1 MRRVMMAVFIVLFMA
16 PAVVMGQAIEEA
28 LYMMRG
34 GSIGPDTPI
43 QVPGPPPFQFGYR
56 EYSSGRY
63 EQAVPYFK
71 ESIRLR
77 PDFVSAYYYL
87 GLSYQEL
94 GMLDDAIDALQRC
107 IKARADSPDAY
118 YALGRIYADKGEI
131 DKAAEAFGKAGELNP
146 QKYGGALRNLGDT
159 SLKEG
164 KYDVALAVY
173 RSLARSHPSD
183 PEVRYNLGRAYHEK
197 GKADPSFLDSAIS
210 EYKKAIELKPKYVDA
225 IFNLGLVYILK
236 GMYEDSVK
244 QFRELTAISP
254 KDPEVYFGLGN
265 ALIQLAKTKKDP
277 ERKSLYEDGIAN
289 YRKALEL
296 DRKHTGASVNLAL
309 ALMDMKREQE
319 ALPVLRDA
327 ARYNPNSA
335 EVRFALGLGYMR
347 RGYVKD
353 AIRELEK
360 AVELKPDYADAYKNL
375 STAYMKAGMIE
386 KANEALKKAQELA
399 PATPTIHHNAGYS
412 YLQKAIKLRKG
423 EAVELDPD
431 DPKTYDELLDRA
443 IAEFRKAIEMKSDF
457 KEAYGNLGLAYLE
470 KKMYDEAIAQFS
482 KVIEL
487 DPSNVS
493 AYANR
498 ALAAKMKGDV
508 DGAIRDY
515 EKAIEMK
522 SDDYKYFFSLGELY
536 YDKSKKDTAN
546 SISYLEKSIA
556 AFERASRMRPTDDKI
571 FYNLGV
577 LYYELGAK
585 YRGKDENKKRDLW
598 TKAVIA
604 WEKSLQLNPA
614 QARLR
619 TNLNQL
625 KQILGMPVG
634 SSGGLQPR

>member
-1 MRRVMMAVFIVLFMA
+1 MRRVVVVVAMAVLMV
-16 PAVVMGQAIEEA
+16 PAVAGGQAIEEA

-43 QVPGPPPFQFGYR
+43 QVPGPPPFQIGYR
-56 EYSSGRY
+56 EYSGGRY
-63 EQAVPYFK
+63 DQAVAYFK

-94 GMLDDAIDALQRC
+94 GMLDEAIDALQRC
-107 IKARADSPDAY
+107 IKVREDSPDAY

-131 DKAAEAFGKAGELNP
+131 DKATNAFGRAGELNP

-173 RSLARSHPSD
+173 QSLVKAHPSD
-183 PEVRYNLGRAYHEK
+183 PELRYNLGRAYHEK
-197 GKADPSFLDSAIS
+197 GRTDPLLLDNAIS
-210 EYKKAIELKPKYVDA
+210 EYKKAIELKPKYTDA
-225 IFNLGLVYILK
+225 MFNLGLVYMLK
-236 GMYEDSVK
+236 GAYEDSIR
-244 QFRELTAISP
+244 QFKDLVPISP
-254 KDPEVYFGLGN
+254 KDPDVYFNLGN
-265 ALIQLAKTKKDP
+265 AMIQLAKTKKDP
-277 ERKSLYEDGIAN
+277 EKKSLYEEGIGI
-289 YRKALEL
+289 YKKALEL

-309 ALMDMKREQE
+309 ALMDLKREQE
-319 ALPVLRDA
+319 ALPILRDA

-335 EVRFALGLGYMR
+335 DVRFVLGLGYLK

-360 AVELKPDYADAYKNL
+360 AVELKPDHVDAYKNL
-375 STAYMKAGMIE
+375 STAYMRAGMMD
-386 KANEALKKAQELA
+386 KANEALRKAQELA
-399 PATPTIHHNAGYS
+399 PATPAVHHNAGYS
-412 YLQKAIKLRKG
+412 YLQKAIKLKKG
-423 EAVELDPD
+423 ESVELAPD
-431 DPKTYDELLDRA
+431 DPKTPEELLNKA
-443 IAEFRKAIEMKSDF
+443 ISEFRKAVEMKPDF

-487 DPSNVS
+487 DPSNFL
-493 AYANR
+493 AYANKGF
-498 ALAAKMKGDV
+498 AARMKGDI
-508 DGAIRDY
+508 DEAIRSY
-515 EKAIEMK
+515 EKAAEIKPEE
-522 SDDYKYFFSLGELY
+522 YKYFFNLGELY
-536 YDKSKKDTAN
+536 YEKSKRDQAN

-577 LYYELGAK
+577 LYYELGDR
-585 YRGKDENKKRDLW
+585 YRGKDENKKKELW
-598 TKAVIA
+598 MKAVTA
-604 WEKSLQLNPA
+604 WEKSLKLNPA

-625 KQILGMPVG
+625 KQILGIAVG
-634 SSGGLQPR
+634 PLGGPTP